1 MMRSCDA
8 PHRYPTTRSAAR
20 ATGQA
25 TAVVLLSAVLAAV
38 GCKSAVPAAKPKPRN
53 VAVQVIEP
61 VPALADTFKIIGKT
75 EPDRTVKVIAEV
87 PGRIENVAVTEGQT
101 VSGDGD
107 NASLLVELNTD
118 LLQATLDL
126 CRADTEFTKLEFHQL
141 TEMFDRDAATQY
153 ELDRAE
159 TQYLMAKARQDSAAA
174 ELDRSKIYAPISGVL
189 NSLPV
194 EHGEYVQPGTLIAE
208 IVDIDEI
215 KVVVDAPELDVS
227 YLSAGD
233 EATVL
238 ADLRGRE
245 EKFEGEITYISKLAD
260 PGTFTSRVEITIDN
274 ADGRLPTGKMVDVR
288 LTRRV
293 IHYAIMVP
301 LDAVIPRRNDRVVYV
316 VSPQVDLAFDV
327 PAATVASLADGDVV
341 GVRSHAAFCQAEITA
356 LDVPELKGQDIVRLT
371 LRIDLDD
378 ANWPGSFDW
387 SAGQLI
393 ISLPGQSDIEIMI
406 GPVEDSDVEPDE
418 SQPDRII
425 AELSG
430 FAERREVTLGI
441 MRGNEV
447 QILSG
452 LAAGDMLIIEGQQ
465 YVGPGQSVR
474 IVPSVESREANTDA
488 AMGADEP
495 QQ

>member
-8 PHRYPTTRSAAR
+8 PHRYPATRSAAR

-38 GCKSAVPAAKPKPRN
+38 GCRSAVPAAKPKPRN

-75 EPDRTVKVIAEV
+75 EPNRTVKVIAEV
-87 PGRIENVAVTEGQT
+87 SGRIENVAVTEGQT
-101 VSGDGD
+101 VRGDGD

-118 LLQATLDL
+118 MLQPTLDL
-126 CRADTEFTKLEFHQL
+126 CRADTEFTKLELDQL

-153 ELDRAE
+153 ELDRAQ

-174 ELDRSKIYAPISGVL
+174 ELDRSTIYAPISGVL

-208 IVDIDEI
+208 IVDVETI
-215 KVVVDAPELDVS
+215 KVVVPAPELDVS
-227 YLSAGD
+227 YLSVGD
-233 EATVL
+233 TATVF
-238 ADLRGRE
+238 AGLRGRE
-245 EKFEGEITYISKLAD
+245 EKLESEITYISKLAD
-260 PGTFTSRVEITIDN
+260 PDTFTARVEITIDN
-274 ADGRLPTGKMVDVR
+274 ADGRLPTGKMVDVV

-293 IHYAIMVP
+293 IADAIMIP

-316 VSPQVDLAFDV
+316 VSPQAELAFDV
-327 PAATVASLADGDVV
+327 LQAESASLTKGDKAMIGIDVP
-341 GVRSHAAFCQAEITA
+341 GRSPLREAEITKIERP
-356 LDVPELKGQDIVRLT
+356 DDQDTARVHIRFD
-371 LRIDLDD
+371 ID
-378 ANWPGSFDW
+378 NSDW
-387 SAGQLI
+387 SAGLP
-393 ISLPGQSDIEIMI
+393 ISINLPDLSAIRAVI
-406 GPVEDSDVEPDE
+406 GPVEADAAEPDE
-418 SQPDRII
+418 SQPPRIV
-425 AELSG
+425 AELSR

-441 MRGNEV
+441 LRGNEV
-447 QILSG
+447 QVLSG

-488 AMGADEP
+488 AIGTDEP